1 MDGIG
6 GLVIGNL
13 FTINQDILPNGYKG
27 TKGTGQKLAQTI
39 TGISHTVGNSDWT
52 TKIDALNIVLGKGP
66 NTIAFSSLKLAT
78 LIEESFKS
86 SLQSQLPPSS
96 FFDPNKLNPPPLF
109 GGPCNAPYS
118 DKAGNGGGTL
128 TSKGWAGKQIPKVT
142 TVIDPAVEGPKL
154 KATYGKVL
162 AQGILAL
169 AKTEQSFKAPNYNF
183 GGFDIT
189 DGGWAYE
196 PAYHAGYH
204 VSLEGGGTGVC
215 KAFAS
220 FKSFEAFA
228 AKAEASFRAKGLDKA
243 DTADK
248 FAELWLKKWNSGG
261 IYTYPDPPYIG
272 KINST
277 ETISPAAVAW
287 RAKIKA
293 NVMGYWNDMAKHV
306 K

>member
-13 FTINQDILPNGYKG
+13 FTINSGVLPKGYKG
-27 TKGTGQKLAQTI
+27 GGAGVKLAQTI
-39 TGISHTVGNSDWT
+39 TGISHTLNNNNDWT
-52 TKIDALNIVLGKGP
+52 TKIDALNIVLGDGP
-66 NTIAFSSLKLAT
+66 NTIAFKDLDLAT
-78 LIEESFKS
+78 LIDTSFKN
-86 SLQSQLPPSS
+86 SLASQIPPPPG
-96 FFDPNKLNPPPLF
+96 FFNPLTLGGLTPLF
-109 GGPCNAPYS
+109 GGTCLAPYS
-118 DKAGNGGGTL
+118 DKAGPSGTL
-128 TSKGWAGKQIPKVT
+128 ASAGWVGKQIPKVT

-154 KATYGKVL
+154 KATYNKVL

-189 DGGWAYE
+189 DGGWIYD
-196 PAYHAGYH
+196 PTYHAGYH
-204 VSLEGGGTGVC
+204 VALEGITNKC
-215 KAFAS
+215 KAFVS
-220 FKSFEAFA
+220 FKSFEAFV
-228 AKAEASFRAKGLDKA
+228 AKAVVSFKAKGLDKA

-248 FAELWLKKWNSGG
+248 FAELWLKSWNSGG
-261 IYTYPDPPYIG
+261 IYTLPYAG
-272 KINST
+272 KTSDKDT
-277 ETISPAAVAW
+277 TSAAALAW